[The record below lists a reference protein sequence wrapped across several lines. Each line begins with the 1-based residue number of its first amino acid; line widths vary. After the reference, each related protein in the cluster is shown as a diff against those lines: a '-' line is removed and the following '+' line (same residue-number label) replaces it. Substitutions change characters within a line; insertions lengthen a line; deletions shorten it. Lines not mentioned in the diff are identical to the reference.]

1 MMCKFFKCFC
11 LSLVFCLFFSV
22 LSFAAAYQAFSSVTP
37 SNGNI
42 SMLYETMFNQTDYVP
57 SLDWV
62 GIRTG
67 QYDYSVFYNI
77 EDGNCVRLRYYGV
90 QNGYN
95 VDYYYSKTN
104 ETSFSYTRGIY
115 TIVGNT
121 EDSLSCS
128 EYRDDFYQKI
138 MTWSVPFI
146 LVVVIFFVFRIR
158 KRSGGIRLD

>member
-1 MMCKFFKCFC
+1 MRKLCVFY
-11 LSLVFCLFFSV
+11 FCLFFCLFLSV
-22 LSFAAAYQAFSSVTP
+22 WSLAASYQAYSSVTP

-42 SMLYETMFNQTDYVP
+42 SLLYETMFNQQDYDP
-57 SLDWV
+57 KLDWV

-77 EDGNCVRLRYYGV
+77 DNGSAVRLRYYGV

-95 VDYYYSKTN
+95 IDYYYSKTP
-104 ETSFSYTRGIY
+104 ETNFSYSRGSY

-158 KRSGGIRLD
+158 KRSGGVRLD